1 MLCSYIP
8 TDSTFVLE
16 ITNKA
21 TFDGLES
28 LAIGFATGW
37 IQSSGNSGGAAFGE
51 QWRGT
56 PSILLACAPVIPD
69 IWATDAFDL
78 QRMKQS
84 PRHRQAACRSV
95 VQLRSPA
102 SQQGHLPIDD
112 FNKHA

>member
-8 TDSTFVLE
+8 TDSTFVHE

-28 LAIGFATGW
+28 LAIGFAIGW

-56 PSILLACAPVIPD
+56 PSILLACAPVTPD

-84 PRHRQAACRSV
+84 PGAARRLAAQSYSSEARPPGKDIC
-95 VQLRSPA
+95 
-102 SQQGHLPIDD
+102 IDD
-112 FNKHA
+112 FNEHA